1 MTKQRLSLLACGL
14 ALATLGYGFAP
25 RTPSPEKPEAMKLG
39 VFSLSLSVKDIQAS
53 KAFYEKLDF
62 HEVGGNIEQNWIVLQ
77 NDTTTIGLF
86 QGMFEG
92 NMMTFNPGWNHK
104 KESLKE
110 FVDVREI
117 QKSVKESGIM
127 PVQAADETTSGPA
140 SMVIVDP
147 DGNMI
152 LFDQHV

>member
-1 MTKQRLSLLACGL
+1 
-14 ALATLGYGFAP
+14 
-25 RTPSPEKPEAMKLG
+25 MKLG
-39 VFSLSLSVKDIQAS
+39 VFSLSLSVKDIHAS
-53 KAFYEKLDF
+53 LDFYEKLDF
-62 HEVGGNIEQNWIVLQ
+62 HKVGGNIDQNWIVLQ

-104 KESLKE
+104 KETLKE

-117 QKSVKESGIM
+117 QKSFKESGIT
-127 PVQAADETTSGPA
+127 PVQAADETTNGPA

-152 LFDQHV
+152 LFDQHVDSPAK